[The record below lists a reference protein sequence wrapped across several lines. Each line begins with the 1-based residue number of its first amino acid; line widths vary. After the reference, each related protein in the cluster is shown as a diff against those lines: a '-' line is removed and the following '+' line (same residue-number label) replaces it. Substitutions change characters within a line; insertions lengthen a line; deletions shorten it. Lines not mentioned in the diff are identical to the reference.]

1 MGVEALIPITALLGT
16 VAVIVAFFYF
26 SHKTKDGVRQTLQ
39 TALESGKD
47 LPTDIMKK
55 LAIGVRNR
63 AADLRRGIIFAA
75 IGLAAIG
82 LGILVDEGDSFR
94 EIAGGALFPL
104 FVGLGYLLV
113 YKLNPD
119 QED

>member
-1 MGVEALIPITALLGT
+1 MGAEVLIPITALLSI
-16 VAVIVAFFYF
+16 AVVFVTFFYF
-26 SHKTKDGVRQTLQ
+26 GHKNKDGVRKTLQ

-47 LPTDIMKK
+47 LPPDIIKK
-55 LAIGVRNR
+55 LSIGMRHR
-63 AADLRRGIIFAA
+63 SADLRRGIIFVA

-82 LGILVDEGDSFR
+82 FGLLIEGGEEFH
-94 EIAGGALFPL
+94 ELAGVALFPL
-104 FVGLGYLLV
+104 FIGLGYLLV